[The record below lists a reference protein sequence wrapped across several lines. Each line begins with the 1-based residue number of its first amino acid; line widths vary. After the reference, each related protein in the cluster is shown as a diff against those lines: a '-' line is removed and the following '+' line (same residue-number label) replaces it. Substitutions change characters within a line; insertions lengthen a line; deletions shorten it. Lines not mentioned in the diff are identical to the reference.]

1 MKKTK
6 LAIYDFDG
14 TLYPNDTLV
23 KFWKWSLKHHLK
35 AWVMFPH
42 AVFFLVI
49 YCLGIIS
56 KGYLKE
62 RFMQFISLKNLE
74 KDLTAFWKTTK
85 VFPWVK
91 SQFTKDRKKGWKII
105 CISASPDFF
114 LKSLTKK
121 IGWDILIAT
130 PTKKNNPLKLDG
142 KNCRNEEKIKYL
154 NAWAKKNKINYSV
167 EVMFSDRLV
176 DMPLFKLAKKTFAV
190 PKSGVFYEGLP
201 KE

>member
-23 KFWKWSLKHHLK
+23 KFWKWSLRHRLK
-35 AWVMFPH
+35 SWIMIPH

-49 YCLGIIS
+49 YCLGFSS

-62 RFMQFISLKNLE
+62 KFMQFISVKNLQ
-74 KDLTAFWKTTK
+74 KDLTAFWKTTQP
-85 VFPWVK
+85 FSWVK
-91 SQFTKDRKKGWKII
+91 SQFAKDRKKGWKII

-114 LKSLTKK
+114 LEYLAKK
-121 IGWDILIAT
+121 MNWDVLIAT
-130 PTKKNNPLKLDG
+130 PTKKNHPLKLAG
-142 KNCRNEEKIKYL
+142 ENCRGKEKIKYL

-167 EVMFSDRLV
+167 EVMFSDRIV
-176 DMPLFKLAKKTFAV
+176 DKPLFDLAKKTFAV
-190 PKSGVFYEGLP
+190 PESGIFYEGLP
-201 KE
+201 KK